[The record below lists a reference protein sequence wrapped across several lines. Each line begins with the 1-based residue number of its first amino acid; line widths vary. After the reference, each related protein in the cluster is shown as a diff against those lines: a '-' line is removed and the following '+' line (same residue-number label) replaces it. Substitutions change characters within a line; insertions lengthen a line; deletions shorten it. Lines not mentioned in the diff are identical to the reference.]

1 MTNLFEH
8 CSGQTLSAN
17 LRWLNEPADWSIEDG
32 KVTITV
38 SPISDFFIDP
48 GGEPVK
54 DSAPFLHTIVKGDFS
69 ITLKYRWI

>member
-17 LRWLNEPADWSIEDG
+17 LGWLNEPTDWSIEDG

-54 DSAPFLHTIVKGDFS
+54 ASAHFYI
-69 ITLKYRWI
+69 R